1 MSRGEKLYIA
11 MVGLPAMGKST
22 VAAKLKENL
31 EKEDIR
37 VKIFNNGDVRRR
49 IMKENSSHA
58 GFYDPDNA
66 EGLAIRE
73 KIADINFAEA
83 KAYLSEGGQI
93 AILDATNASLPR
105 REKLAER
112 LNNHAIL
119 FIECVNDDPEILSL
133 SIGRKAKGPDFAHM
147 CEDDACKSF
156 EERIDYYRRIYSPL
170 RTEPNRIR
178 VDTLNNRVLD
188 ENTDAHLPYYP
199 RIRDLLVS
207 DWVKNLFL
215 IRHGETVFNS
225 EDRIGGDSDL
235 TEKGRKQ
242 AWALSRHFLGTPIP
256 YIFTSSKKR
265 TLQMAAPLH
274 ETRSNCRLFSF
285 KEFDEIDA
293 GKCEN
298 LTYQEVRDQMP
309 EVWRERGKDKYEYV
323 YPGGEGYAT
332 LKDRV
337 NHGIKKALFLSG
349 NSEYI
354 VIVGHQAV
362 NRMILSHFLFRRTE
376 DVPYIYIPQDKY
388 FHIISTQTKKL
399 LELRKF

>member
-1 MSRGEKLYIA
+1 MSRSEKLYVA

-49 IMKENSSHA
+49 LLPLNSSHA
-58 GFYDPDNA
+58 GFYDPDNDEA
-66 EGLAIRE
+66 LAIRE
-73 KIADINFAEA
+73 RIADVNFSEA

-93 AILDATNASLPR
+93 AILDATNASAKR
-105 REKLAER
+105 RQKLAER
-112 LNNHAIL
+112 LDNHPIV
-119 FIECVNDDPEILSL
+119 FIECVNDDPELLSL

-147 CEDDACKSF
+147 CVDDACKSF
-156 EERIDYYRRIYSPL
+156 EERINYYRRIYSPL
-170 RTEPNRIR
+170 AEEPHHIR
-178 VDTLNNRVLD
+178 VDTLNNRVITERMD
-188 ENTDAHLPYYP
+188 SHVPFYP

-207 DWVKNLFL
+207 DWVKNLIL
-215 IRHGETVFNS
+215 VRHGETVFNR

-235 TEKGRKQ
+235 TDKGRNQ
-242 AWALSRHFLGTPIP
+242 AWALSRHFLGTPIH

-265 TLQMAAPLH
+265 AKQMAAPLY
-274 ETRSNCRLFSF
+274 ETRSDCRMFSF
-285 KEFDEIDA
+285 VEFDEIDA
-293 GKCEN
+293 GRCEGM
-298 LTYQEVRDQMP
+298 TYEEVRQRMP
-309 EVWRERGKDKYEYV
+309 EVWLERNKDKYNYV
-323 YPGGEGYAT
+323 YPEGEGYVT
-332 LKDRV
+332 LQERV
-337 NHGIKKALFLSG
+337 NKGIKKALFLSG

-354 VIVGHQAV
+354 VIVGHQAI

-399 LELRKF
+399 LELRKY